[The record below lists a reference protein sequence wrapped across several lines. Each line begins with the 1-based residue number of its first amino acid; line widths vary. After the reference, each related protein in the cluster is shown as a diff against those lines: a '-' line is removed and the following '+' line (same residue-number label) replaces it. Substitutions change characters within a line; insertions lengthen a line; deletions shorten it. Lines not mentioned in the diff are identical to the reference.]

1 MTLISVDVEAT
12 GGFLSPPFHSLLS
25 IGAVVIEPGL
35 GRTFY
40 TTVKPLPEGSWEKE
54 TIKIHGFTPEMAAG
68 HPPPEEALPA
78 FHAWLKGIAPH
89 DLRLVSDTSGFD
101 WMHIA
106 YYLSR
111 FCGNN
116 PFGFQG
122 INVQERYTAWRQGCI
137 DGASMAHELTDVGT
151 VYRKAKSFP
160 HLSKMATTP
169 HTHNALDD
177 AMGLAESVLEAQKL
191 GFRL

>member
-1 MTLISVDVEAT
+1 MLISVDIEAT

-35 GRTFY
+35 ARTFY
-40 TTVKPLPEGSWEKE
+40 TTVRPLPEGSWDME

-68 HPPPEEALPA
+68 FPPPEEAIPA
-78 FHAWLKGIAPH
+78 FRNWLKEVGTFDI
-89 DLRLVSDTSGFD
+89 RMVSDTSGLD
-101 WMHIA
+101 WMHVA

-116 PFGFQG
+116 PFGFSG
-122 INVQERYTAWRQGCI
+122 INAEERYYAWRQGCI

-151 VYRKAKSFP
+151 VYRKVKSFP
-160 HLSKMATTP
+160 HLKKMAMTS

-177 AMGLAESVLEAQKL
+177 AMGLAESVQGAQKL